1 MKEKICVY
9 TCITGGYDDLNE
21 IENVEKGID
30 YYCFTNNKK
39 IKSSTWNVV
48 YVEDAELSNVQLARK
63 IKILGHP
70 LINNNYD
77 ILLWMDGAVVFKKNI
92 KDFINKY
99 LKKEDSFVA
108 FKHGERNNVKEE
120 CNACVIARKE
130 KQENVKKILKFFNE
144 EKYMD
149 TNGLIES
156 TVYIKRPNDKVVM
169 ETMKLWFY
177 MIKNYSHRDQ
187 LSFNYCIFKTGLKVK
202 WINKKVFS
210 NEWFKWKRHNP
221 KSYNISKY
229 RIYFGDIS
237 KYDSK
242 YDIIKPYKIKDSVY
256 TIEMISPYDTNLLYI
271 EFTNIECTLLKS
283 VKLNGKKISK
293 CLFNNYVNFDEYKLF
308 YERTGTLILHQSIHK
323 GQKLCFEFEME
334 VKSGAELYDVIE
346 NLSLRYNC
354 SNDEVEKI
362 TKQLN
367 YYIKNYN
374 QVINSKG
381 WKLLEK
387 LRKLKLSKN

>member
-283 VKLNGKKISK
+283 VKLNLKKISK

-362 TKQLN
+362 
-367 YYIKNYN
+367 
-374 QVINSKG
+374 SK
-381 WKLLEK
+381 K
-387 LRKLKLSKN
+387 